1 MCGYLSI
8 LQFSITII
16 IFEATCFCLN
26 ILKLIIFT
34 NFYILFDIKLLFFR
48 NMTSNQLFQIWR
60 DQQHCKPLSSKLNVV
75 LKKVINFFCWKSII
89 DRIIWQSGKKIFN
102 RDCQQF
108 HRYKKYQKNEKYLSP
123 QISEHKK

>member
-1 MCGYLSI
+1 MGYLSI
-8 LQFSITII
+8 LQFSITVI

-34 NFYILFDIKLLFFR
+34 HFYILFDIKLLLFR

-60 DQQHCKPLSSKLNVV
+60 DQQHYRPLSSKLNVYW
-75 LKKVINFFCWKSII
+75 KKLLIFVVENQLLTELFDNQERKFLTVMVNNSTNIKNINKT
-89 DRIIWQSGKKIFN
+89 N
-102 RDCQQF
+102 
-108 HRYKKYQKNEKYLSP
+108 NYLSP

>member
-1 MCGYLSI
+1 VGYLSI
-8 LQFSITII
+8 LQFSITVI

-34 NFYILFDIKLLFFR
+34 HFYILFDIKLLLFR

-60 DQQHCKPLSSKLNVV
+60 DQQHYRPLSSKLNVYW
-75 LKKVINFFCWKSII
+75 KKLLIFVVENQLLTELFDNQERKFLTVMVNNSTNIKNINKT
-89 DRIIWQSGKKIFN
+89 N
-102 RDCQQF
+102 
-108 HRYKKYQKNEKYLSP
+108 NYLSP